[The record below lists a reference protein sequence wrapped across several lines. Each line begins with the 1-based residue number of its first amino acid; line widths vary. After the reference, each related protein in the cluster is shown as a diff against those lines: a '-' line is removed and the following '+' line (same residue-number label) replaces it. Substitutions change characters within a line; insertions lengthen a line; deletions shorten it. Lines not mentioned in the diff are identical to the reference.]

1 MKKKANSTVK
11 KSSKPV
17 KVDYKI
23 KTRYGIC
30 KGAESFSSII
40 EAKKFSERIKRDQNA
55 ECLKISQTYKG

>member
-1 MKKKANSTVK
+1 MKKKTNNIEK
-11 KSSKPV
+11 KTSKPI

-23 KTRYGIC
+23 KTRYGMC
-30 KGAESFSSII
+30 KGAENFSSML